1 MKNSL
6 TFFILLSALFTACNK
21 GNSSNGNDQPGT
33 TVDTTKIFTLVSYN
47 YNNGH
52 IEDSIIKTLTTT
64 EKDGFKKYILTEI
77 YSDSPGDSDFT
88 IYKLNAQNQLI
99 EVFYYGSPDPSDNEK
114 DTYVWQGDNLSQ
126 IQNDSSGVIQHSY
139 NFNYNNVGANTRI
152 TFTEQP
158 QKNNDTFF
166 NGGNVQY
173 FDQFK
178 TALIVSSS
186 DFKPLN
192 IESEAYFYI
201 RNDPSKPPTVGWDT
215 IITKFALSATG
226 DLQQKISISSRSDTN
241 SNSNIGE
248 IHRYNDSLIYNYTRE
263 NFLNDSFSIV
273 LQNIYGKKLFIL
285 SNYFYNEFLSN
296 DLLPEG
302 YDENFF
308 SNVPLKK
315 STSNE
320 YKWEDGIPGD
330 LNGQMNEES
339 DYQNTY
345 DNKNRLIMS
354 VKLDGTPQR
363 QPESGFRIIW
373 P

>member
-1 MKNSL
+1 MRKFF
-6 TFFILLSALFTACNK
+6 TFFILLSALFTACK
-21 GNSSNGNDQPGT
+21 KETPPNGIDKPAT
-33 TVDTTKIFTLVSYN
+33 TIDTTKIFTLVEYE

-52 IEDSIIKTLTTT
+52 VEDSIIKNLTTT
-64 EKDGFKKYILTEI
+64 EKDGFKKYILTEK

-88 IYKLNAQNQLI
+88 VYKINAQNQLI
-99 EVFYYGSPDPSDNEK
+99 EVLYYGSSDPTDNEK

-126 IQNDSSGVIQHSY
+126 IQVDSAGVIHNTY

-158 QKNNDTFF
+158 QKNNDTLF
-166 NGGNVQY
+166 NGGRVQY
-173 FDQFK
+173 YDQFK

-192 IESEAYFYI
+192 IESEGYFYL
-201 RNDPSKPPTVGWDT
+201 RNDPSQPPTVGWDT

-226 DLQQKISISSRSDTN
+226 DLQQKIINSSRSDTN
-241 SNSNIGE
+241 SNANIGE
-248 IHRYNDSLIYNYTRE
+248 INQYKDSIIYNYARE
-263 NFLNDSFSIV
+263 NFLKDSFSIV
-273 LQNIYGKKLFIL
+273 LQNLYGKKLFIL
-285 SNYFYNEFLSN
+285 STYFNNDFLSN

-315 STSNE
+315 LTSSE
-320 YKWEDGIPGD
+320 YKWGNGIPGD

-339 DYQNTY
+339 EYENTY

-363 QPESGFRIIW
+363 LPQSSFRIIW
-373 P
+373 Q